1 MWQPKTTGGCGHH
14 CTSLKPLCCKDA
26 SWLVMASRRAI
37 GLRPE
42 MLMLPR
48 PHRPSM
54 MTNHMARVR
63 KTYGSVME
71 SIGKRKPSR
80 ARTRTRTGLSH
91 GRSAQKS
98 RGDRAGAPG
107 VRAVRAPLAR
117 EAPLAKMGAGISQSL
132 ANRRVAAPASSGV
145 LCLICFPSLWWHC
158 HCSCHAPGGG
168 GICRVVR
175 RVDAKPLRSTTHLND
190 LL

>member
-1 MWQPKTTGGCGHH
+1 MVSIIDIVVSVWSYPMWQPETTCGCGHH

-80 ARTRTRTGLSH
+80 ARTRTDRSFSWEICPKIAWGPC
-91 GRSAQKS
+91 GRPRRPRCPRSVGSRSPSRQNG
-98 RGDRAGAPG
+98 RGDLAISRQSPCRCAGLF
-107 VRAVRAPLAR
+107 RS
-117 EAPLAKMGAGISQSL
+117 I
-132 ANRRVAAPASSGV
+132 V
-145 LCLICFPSLWWHC
+145 L
-158 HCSCHAPGGG
+158 
-168 GICRVVR
+168 
-175 RVDAKPLRSTTHLND
+175 D
-190 LL
+190 LLPFVVVALPLFLPCSWGRWYLPCGS